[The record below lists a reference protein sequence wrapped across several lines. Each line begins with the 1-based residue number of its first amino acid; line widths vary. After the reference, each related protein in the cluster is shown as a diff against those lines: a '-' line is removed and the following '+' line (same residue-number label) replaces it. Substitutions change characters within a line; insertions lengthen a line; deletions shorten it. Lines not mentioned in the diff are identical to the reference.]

1 MDSMTYYECFNN
13 KLDEFLKD
21 LTNTFPDLKDIKLLR
36 NGVNIAKV
44 ADMKL
49 PQQVFDQT
57 VALKYE
63 KQILEKDENFFM
75 NEDYTEVLST
85 HGVDFNLVPQLKE
98 VWKSLDESNK
108 DAVWK
113 YMQVLV
119 LLNKK
124 CITAKRQTQ

>member
-1 MDSMTYYECFNN
+1 
-13 KLDEFLKD
+13 LDEFLKD

-98 VWKSLDESNK
+98 VWTSLDESNK

>member
-98 VWKSLDESNK
+98 VWTSLDESNK

>member
-44 ADMKL
+44 ADIKL

-98 VWKSLDESNK
+98 VWTSLDESNK